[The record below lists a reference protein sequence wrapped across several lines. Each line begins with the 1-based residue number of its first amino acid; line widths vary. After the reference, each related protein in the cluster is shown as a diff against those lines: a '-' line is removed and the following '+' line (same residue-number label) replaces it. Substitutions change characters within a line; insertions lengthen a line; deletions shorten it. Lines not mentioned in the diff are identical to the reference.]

1 MSIYNAKQH
10 NLQQLSVHIPQ
21 QAFVCLSGVSGSGKS
36 TLLNQVIYQN
46 LLAQSG
52 QLAESAAPID
62 SIESSLAISEVVL
75 IDQSPV
81 SKTPRSNPASY
92 SGAWNEIRKCFAQ
105 TESALSAGMSAGHFS
120 FNSGDGRC
128 DACNGLGY
136 EQVEMQFVSDVYVPC
151 ETCQGQRFKAEVL
164 AVQFQGKSVAD
175 ILEMEVSEAV
185 DFFAQQPK
193 IVRCLSQIDQV
204 GLGYL
209 KLGQALN
216 TLSGGES
223 QRLKLVRYLGKL
235 APSAGHTLILI
246 DEPSTGLHRSDV
258 RILISVL
265 QRLVDAGHS
274 LIVIEHSID
283 FLKVADWIIEMGPG
297 AGKDGGQIIAA
308 GTPEHIAQQPCPTAP
323 YLKAAL
329 NDSGPR

>member
-1 MSIYNAKQH
+1 
-10 NLQQLSVHIPQ
+10 
-21 QAFVCLSGVSGSGKS
+21 
-36 TLLNQVIYQN
+36 
-46 LLAQSG
+46 
-52 QLAESAAPID
+52 
-62 SIESSLAISEVVL
+62 
-75 IDQSPV
+75 
-81 SKTPRSNPASY
+81 
-92 SGAWNEIRKCFAQ
+92 
-105 TESALSAGMSAGHFS
+105 MSAGHFS

-283 FLKVADWIIEMGPG
+283 FLKVADLIIEMGPG

-329 NDSGPR
+329 NDSEPC